1 MDSQSD
7 NVVVASPGG
16 DGGLTAFL
24 LAATQKGTKRTSEE
38 ITSKITLTKKSKLS
52 IGAAEESLVVG
63 PSGEEDQVITSSP
76 TGPEDSQE
84 EDPLTGTS
92 TSSLQTSANNLAE
105 EEGDL
110 QDSASSV
117 EVPDNIN
124 ISDPQTEGDTLDRTV
139 ELPPSGEASE
149 VGDYHGG
156 NSGSSEGEEEEEER
170 ENFSDGDLE
179 EKEESEEDYI
189 IYSQNTS
196 TTSEEDFFPG
206 LNSPDTTGYSLG
218 DIEL

>member
-52 IGAAEESLVVG
+52 IGAAEESLDVG

-124 ISDPQTEGDTLDRTV
+124 ISDPQTEGDRTV

>member
-1 MDSQSD
+1 MDSQSY

-52 IGAAEESLVVG
+52 IGAAEESLDVG

-110 QDSASSV
+110 QASASSV
-117 EVPDNIN
+117 EVPDNIIIN
-124 ISDPQTEGDTLDRTV
+124 ISGPQTEGDRTV

-196 TTSEEDFFPG
+196 TSSEEDFFPG